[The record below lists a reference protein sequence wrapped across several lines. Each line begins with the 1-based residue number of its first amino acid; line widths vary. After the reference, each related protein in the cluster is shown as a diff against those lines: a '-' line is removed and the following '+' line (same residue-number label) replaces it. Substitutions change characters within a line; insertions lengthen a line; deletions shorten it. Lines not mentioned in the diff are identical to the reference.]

1 MSILSY
7 DQQKSLRELFI
18 VLEKGIDLLANEN
31 LDKDLYEAY
40 EKYATSTIK
49 MVNESYGQ
57 NYIPYSFN
65 DYSYIPHDSFNPINP
80 FNNHIPCGV
89 PINSFNDYSRNAY
102 ISVLSEHNH
111 SAEYRNKLKNL
122 LKQLILLA
130 QKVVYE

>member
-31 LDKDLYEAY
+31 LDKDLYEAF
-40 EKYATSTIK
+40 EKYADSTIK
-49 MVNESYGQ
+49 MVNEAYNGGYMPYFSNPFMPH
-57 NYIPYSFN
+57 NYFN
-65 DYSYIPHDSFNPINP
+65 QPNPINYT
-80 FNNHIPCGV
+80 
-89 PINSFNDYSRNAY
+89 D
-102 ISVLSEHNH
+102 ISMPH
-111 SAEYRNKLKNL
+111 SAADVMLNYSMHHQSVEYRNKLKNL

>member
-1 MSILSY
+1 MSMLSY

-31 LDKDLYEAY
+31 LDKDLYEAF
-40 EKYATSTIK
+40 EKYANSTIK
-49 MVNESYGQ
+49 MVDEAYNGGYMSYFSNPFMPH
-57 NYIPYSFN
+57 NYFN
-65 DYSYIPHDSFNPINP
+65 QPNPINYTGMS
-80 FNNHIPCGV
+80 IPH
-89 PINSFNDYSRNAY
+89 SAASLYASY
-102 ISVLSEHNH
+102 LSEHNH

>member
-1 MSILSY
+1 MSMLSY

-31 LDKDLYEAY
+31 LDKNLYEAF
-40 EKYATSTIK
+40 EKYANSTIK
-49 MVNESYGQ
+49 MVDEAYNGGYMSYFSNPFMSH
-57 NYIPYSFN
+57 NYFN
-65 DYSYIPHDSFNPINP
+65 QPNPINYTGMS
-80 FNNHIPCGV
+80 IPH
-89 PINSFNDYSRNAY
+89 SAASLYASY
-102 ISVLSEHNH
+102 LSGHNT